1 MISPQPAGTVPCVK
15 KRKGDS
21 PRCIVVALLL
31 LALGESTAAAQS
43 FDVVGARALGMGG
56 AFVAVADDASATWWN
71 PAGLPNSLI
80 LDGVAEGGAGRL
92 TKSDDRPISG
102 QTGSEFTSG
111 GVAFAFPVVGASY
124 FRTRQSRLD
133 PSTAGGPSG
142 RQDEGTAR
150 VGRSLLLH
158 QFGLSLAHSLGD
170 AVVLGATVRV
180 MRGELSTLI
189 PAEGPLDEV
198 FDALGEIDGSTE
210 VQADL
215 DLGVLVRLSRIRM
228 GLATRNLTTPSFSAL
243 EGNAGWELER
253 QARLGM
259 AIVSDPDRAG
269 RHDWVVAVDTDLR
282 RENTPLGERRDLAV
296 GGERWFKARRIGIRA
311 GLSASTAGEA
321 RPAASGG
328 ASVAVASGFWVEAQ
342 VTRGG
347 EDAERGWGVAAHVM
361 F

>member
-1 MISPQPAGTVPCVK
+1 MISYLSRRVA
-15 KRKGDS
+15 
-21 PRCIVVALLL
+21 PRPVLLTL
-31 LALGESTAAAQS
+31 IFLASSQS
-43 FDVVGARALGMGG
+43 RAFSQTFDVVGTRALGMGG
-56 AFVAVADDASATWWN
+56 AFVAVADDASVTWWN

-80 LDGVAEGGAGRL
+80 LDGVVEGEAGRL
-92 TKSDDRPISG
+92 TKSDDRPISD

-111 GVAFAFPVVGASY
+111 GVAFAFPVVGVSY
-124 FRTRQSRLD
+124 FRTRQSRLE
-133 PSTAGGPSG
+133 PSIAGSPSG
-142 RQDEGTAR
+142 RQNEGTAR

-158 QFGLSLAHSLGD
+158 QVGLSLAHSLGD

-180 MRGELSTLI
+180 MRGELSTLN
-189 PAEGPLDEV
+189 PADGSADEV
-198 FDALGEIDGSTE
+198 FEALGDIDGPTE
-210 VQADL
+210 VQADV
-215 DLGVLVRLSRIRM
+215 DLGVLVRMARLRV
-228 GLATRNLTTPSFSAL
+228 GLATRNLTTPSFSASD
-243 EGNAGWELER
+243 GNAGWQLER
-253 QARLGM
+253 QARLGL
-259 AIVSDPDRAG
+259 AIVSDPGGAG

-282 RENTPLGERRDLAV
+282 RENTPLGERRDFAV
-296 GGERWFKARRIGIRA
+296 GGERWFKAHRIGVRA